1 MAVRRARFRGTAAV
15 LREQVPSSAEQ
26 GEGAHGAASA
36 RSVSAQARAHCLVR
50 VPGSKVQAAWPSVN
64 EGVRPSP
71 RGWCPR
77 VAARGASASAH
88 PPGLAKCCRFRLS
101 CRGGRSRRAERRVA
115 PRRAERRAAP
125 REKDSTPMP
134 PPPPP
139 PEARPGAAGV
149 CLPRTSAG
157 RSSRLTRARRLLAC
171 RAGAGAVPLRRAPR
185 ALALLCAGG
194 QLCCPPAAPGCV
206 WQSSAVLA
214 NVLHWHDWGVD
225 WGAPNPMTQ
234 LGAGA
239 RRCDPART
247 PHIYDRSQK
256 AESQSLFETSPTGTN
271 SPRRS

>member
-1 MAVRRARFRGTAAV
+1 MAQRQRGGAAV
-15 LREQVPSSAEQ
+15 AKGLVPSCGGTG
-26 GEGAHGAASA
+26 GERQRSPA
-36 RSVSAQARAHCLVR
+36 R
-50 VPGSKVQAAWPSVN
+50 PGKVLPLPSVL
-64 EGVRPSP
+64 S
-71 RGWCPR
+71 GWP
-77 VAARGASASAH
+77 
-88 PPGLAKCCRFRLS
+88 L
-101 CRGGRSRRAERRVA
+101 A
-115 PRRAERRAAP
+115 PRRAPRRAAP
-125 REKDSTPMP
+125 RRAPRRAAGERLHSNA